1 MLSSAVLDLTG
12 FVGSGGGSAVSR
24 TPVELF
30 SNIFTVFLILGTIV
44 GVVVIAY
51 TLKNAWSYRDGS
63 GNGEKADVERPSLGE
78 VPTGSGG
85 GKKLFV
91 SFGISA
97 IIVLS
102 LIVWTYSA
110 LLYVEGAPDQAENE
124 LVVEVTG
131 HQFSWSF
138 EYPNGETSSQLRVPK
153 GRMVKLE
160 VTSADVMHNIGIP
173 AFRAKTDAI
182 PGQTTTAWFKPTRT
196 GTFQA
201 NCYELCGRGHSGM
214 SADVIVMEPDKFQ
227 DWYQSTGGNES
238 QTNSTGGG
246 TNATAGNE
254 SANGSSGSGGSSH
267 AIGGA
272 A

>member
-1 MLSSAVLDLTG
+1 MLSTAVMVLAG
-12 FVGSGGGSAVSR
+12 FVGSGGGSAVTR
-24 TPVELF
+24 TPVDLF

-51 TLKNAWSYRDGS
+51 TLQKAWRYRDGS
-63 GNGEKADVERPSLGE
+63 GKGDGADVNRPSLGE
-78 VPTGSGG
+78 VPSGSGG

-110 LLYVEGAPDQAENE
+110 LLYVEGAPDEAEDE

-131 HQFSWSF
+131 EQFSWTF
-138 EYPNGETSSQLRVPK
+138 EYPNGATSIGELRVPK
-153 GRMVKLE
+153 GQMVKLE

-173 AFRAKTDAI
+173 EFRVKTDAI
-182 PGQTTTAWFKPTRT
+182 PGQTTSAWFQPDRI

-214 SADVIVMEPDKFQ
+214 AADVIVMEQGNFQ
-227 DWYQSTGGNES
+227 DWYANNAEADAQTNASSGGN
-238 QTNSTGGG
+238 
-246 TNATAGNE
+246 A
-254 SANGSSGSGGSSH
+254 SASSDGASH
-267 AIGGA
+267 AIGGPA
-272 A
+272 